1 MKTYTVGFLAALK
14 SRVTTLATCWKLTR
28 TDGVVMGF
36 TDHEIDLVVGGTT
49 YAASSGYT
57 RSAIQSNSTLAV
69 DNMELEGIITGLGLS
84 DVDIRAGVYDYAEV
98 LVFLVDYTDT
108 TLGTLILR
116 RGHIGELTLKDGIYV
131 TEIRGLSQAFTRTF
145 VEVYT
150 HTCQAQLGDARCKY
164 NLAGLGT
171 DTGTVGSVTSGAVFT
186 LGGMSTVRA
195 ANFYRGGLI
204 SFTSGLNAGRK
215 MEVKEWNGS
224 TITLF
229 LPMPFAVAPGDA
241 VLVSAGCDKS
251 LATCA
256 NTFNNILN
264 FRGFPHIP
272 GLDRALQLV
281 ASTGSSSAS
290 GENIAHSWALENPSL
305 HQGPVGT

>member
-1 MKTYTVGFLAALK
+1 MKTYTPGFLAALK

-36 TDHEIDLVVGGTT
+36 TDHEVDLVVGGTT

-98 LVFLVDYTDT
+98 LVFLVDYTDP

-171 DTGTVGSVTSGAVFT
+171 DTITVTGVYPNNAGFAFASTGRAV
-186 LGGMSTVRA
+186 
-195 ANFYRGGLI
+195 NFYRGGLAKWSTGANAPRSMEI
-204 SFTSGLNAGRK
+204 KEASGTA
-215 MEVKEWNGS
+215 V
-224 TITLF
+224 TLF
-229 LPMPFAVAPGDA
+229 LPMGFPIAVGD
-241 VLVSAGCDKS
+241 VVIISAGCDKS

-290 GENIAHSWALENPSL
+290 GDNIAHSWALEDPSL
-305 HQGPVGT
+305 HPGPVGT